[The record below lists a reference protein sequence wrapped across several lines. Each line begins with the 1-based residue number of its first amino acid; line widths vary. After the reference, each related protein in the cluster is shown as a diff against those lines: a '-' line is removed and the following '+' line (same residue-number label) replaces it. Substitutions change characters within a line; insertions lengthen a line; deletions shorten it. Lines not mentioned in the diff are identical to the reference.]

1 MRAAVSTPPAAARTL
16 LEERF
21 GPPDALAAERV
32 PTSPEADRRR
42 AALLS
47 IPTPGEQAAHRR
59 ALRAALR
66 EEQRP

>member
-1 MRAAVSTPPAAARTL
+1 MTLPPDVARALR
-16 LEERF
+16 EERF
-21 GPPDALAAERV
+21 GPVACLAVERV
-32 PTSPEADRRR
+32 PSSPEADRRR